1 LTTRGRQHHRR
12 HDDAAGRQ
20 DDVRLK
26 GDYYRREFAD
36 ALGIGC
42 SPAIVDPDVAVL
54 DPAQALKFLPQRQ
67 YVALSI
73 GIAFGKTHNDSYAS
87 H

>member
-42 SPAIVDPDVAVL
+42 SPAIVDPQIAAIGPIQRL
-54 DPAQALKFLPQRQ
+54 EGLLKSLAAGQ
-67 YVALSI
+67 
-73 GIAFGKTHNDSYAS
+73 
-87 H
+87 